1 MCRYF
6 DLRYSKVPKYR
17 RLYLIFST
25 DAKKASFITT
35 TAWLIVT
42 IVLHSQLLNA
52 TVRFI
57 LQIISIVF
65 FILLPAIN
73 HIRMFFAI
81 RHHNSQMVDRIRAQQ
96 LSVILRREKKVAADM
111 VIVVVVL
118 VACLGPILGN
128 NMVLH
133 FRHLEIYALLY
144 PWTFTMMYLNS
155 SINPLLYLTRNKE
168 LRSALRSVVRSCC
181 PCC

>member
-1 MCRYF
+1 MSF
-6 DLRYSKVPKYR
+6 
-17 RLYLIFST
+17 IFST
-25 DAKKASFITT
+25 DSKKAAIIA
-35 TAWLIVT
+35 TASWLLVT
-42 IVLHSQLLNA
+42 IVLHVFLDGS
-52 TVRFI
+52 VRFI
-57 LQIISIVF
+57 FQVIFVVL

-81 RHHNSQMVDRIRAQQ
+81 RRHNSQMVDQVGAQQ

-111 VIVVVVL
+111 VIIVVVL

-133 FRHLEIYALLY
+133 FRYVEIYGRLY

-155 SINPLLYLTRNKE
+155 SINPLLYLTRNRE
-168 LRSALRSVVRSCC
+168 LRIALRSVVRSCC
-181 PCC
+181 PCG